1 MASVITYAI
10 PGFVGLIT
18 LEALWDARKGTGY
31 YSFKDTV
38 TNIVMGSVSQIFGW
52 LIPTYFIYK
61 FFYEL
66 SPFRQTPNWLT
77 QTPIWLM
84 WTVILLLDDFFYY
97 WFHRVSH
104 ESRLFW
110 NMHVVH
116 HSSDHYNLSVAVRQ
130 SWFGGITGWVFYVPI
145 ALLGFPPEMMLAA
158 HGLNLLYQFWIHTQF
173 VPRMGVL
180 EYVLNCPSHH
190 RVHHGVNEQY
200 LDKNYG
206 GILIIWDRMFG
217 SYVDEIEK
225 PRYGI
230 IKPLNSFNPVWAN
243 LHAWVEMF
251 QEMRQRRTWWEKL
264 RCVWGPPGMT
274 AATPEPEA
282 KNLQTAG

>member
-1 MASVITYAI
+1 MKSVIAAAI
-10 PGFVGLIT
+10 PAFVILIA
-18 LEALWDARKGTGY
+18 LEALWDAWKKTRFF
-31 YSFKDTV
+31 SFKDTA
-38 TNIVMGSVSQIFGW
+38 TNIVMGIGSQIVGKW
-52 LIPTYFIYK
+52 IPTYLIYK

-66 SPFRQTPNWLT
+66 TPLRQTPTWLT
-77 QTPIWLM
+77 WA
-84 WTVILLLDDFFYY
+84 VILLLDDFFYY
-97 WFHRVSH
+97 WFHRISH

-145 ALLGFPPEMMLAA
+145 ALLGFSPEMMLAA
-158 HGLNLLYQFWIHTQF
+158 HGINLLYQFWIHTQF
-173 VPRMGVL
+173 VPRLGVL

-190 RVHHGVNEQY
+190 RVHHGVNDQY

-206 GILIIWDRMFG
+206 GILIIWDRLFG
-217 SYVDEIEK
+217 TFVEEIER

-243 LHAWVEMF
+243 LHAWAEMF
-251 QEMRQRRTWWEKL
+251 QAMRERRTWWEKL
-264 RCVWGPPGMT
+264 RCVWGPPGMPDT
-274 AATPEPEA
+274 SPKPEA
-282 KNLQTAG
+282 KAFQAAG